1 MSGDSNEEITS
12 GQRPVSVS
20 NDEWNQ
26 QTTVDARNVLQTQ
39 QSVEPSQ
46 LYHTQQSVQST
57 IDLLFYNILYIDLFL
72 VNKQPNYPNHIL
84 HPEVIPS
91 LNDVPDELNKRRNI
105 RFIDPLALENYETE
119 MPMVIASSLQDE
131 LQRAVQNRFEEKFSF
146 FFFLSFSFFS
156 CQ

>member
-1 MSGDSNEEITS
+1 MTTMNNDSNEEITA

-26 QTTVDARNVLQTQ
+26 QTIVDSRNVLQTQ
-39 QSVEPSQ
+39 QSIEPSQ

-57 IDLLFYNILYIDLFL
+57 IDLFLFSVLYIDLLL
-72 VNKQPNYPNHIL
+72 VNKQLSYPNHIL

-105 RFIDPLALENYETE
+105 RFNDPLALENYETE

-131 LQRAVQNRFEEKFSF
+131 LQRAVQNRFGGNFL
-146 FFFLSFSFFS
+146 FFLTFNS